1 MTLSTRSMALTAL
14 FAALTALGA
23 FLAIPIG
30 PMSITLQTLFV
41 LLAGILFG
49 ARLGALSQLIYI
61 ALGLF
66 GLPVFS
72 GFTGGLSSVF
82 KPSFGFLIGFIV
94 AAYLVGFLAEKYLY
108 QSAKPNSLQNPSKR
122 SIFFFKILL
131 IAFAGSFFI
140 YLLGIPYMYFI
151 LHQVMHTEITFCGAV
166 KAGCLVF
173 LPGDILKALL
183 ASLLGMKILPKI
195 KQR

>member
-1 MTLSTRSMALTAL
+1 MTLSARSMALTAL

-30 PMSITLQTLFV
+30 PVSITLQTLFV
-41 LLAGILFG
+41 LLAGILLG

-108 QSAKPNSLQNPSKR
+108 QSAKPDSLHSPSKR

-140 YLLGIPYMYFI
+140 YLLGIPYMYII

-166 KAGCLVF
+166 KAGYLVF